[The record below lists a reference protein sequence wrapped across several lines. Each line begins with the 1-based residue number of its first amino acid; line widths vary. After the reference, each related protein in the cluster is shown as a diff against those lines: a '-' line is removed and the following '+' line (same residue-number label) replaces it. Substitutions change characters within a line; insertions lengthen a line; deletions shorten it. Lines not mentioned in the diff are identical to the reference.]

1 MARGKLHDSDYDE
14 EETWIGI
21 LKSLNVSDG
30 ELALKE
36 LGVHLR
42 RQFSDARLITPRRFE
57 ELVGDVYRNLGFSVR
72 ITAQTHD
79 GGFDLV
85 LVERSTGE
93 QILVEC
99 KRYTNGAMV
108 GVDLVRQLIG
118 VQLLQD
124 IPRAKLVTTGN
135 FTSQA
140 SRTAQ
145 RADSRGLELE
155 LIHAGQLIEMLGVYN
170 HVLPP
175 LTTELRKRGHLQ

>member
-21 LKSLNVSDG
+21 LKSLNASDG

-93 QILVEC
+93 QTLVEC

-124 IPRAKLVTTGN
+124 IPRANAAVSAMVVN
-135 FTSQA
+135 
-140 SRTAQ
+140 
-145 RADSRGLELE
+145 
-155 LIHAGQLIEMLGVYN
+155 
-170 HVLPP
+170 
-175 LTTELRKRGHLQ
+175 